1 MNLFKDFDHKI
12 CFVQS
17 VTDLN
22 FQVWQK
28 FPLRKVFFIKV
39 EILIDRLIK
48 ELHQIIDGL
57 KPFLTKDIHLSVK
70 RSDRVFGSLGKL

>member
-12 CFVQS
+12 FFVQS

-57 KPFLTKDIHLSVK
+57 KSFSHQRYPFEREKI
-70 RSDRVFGSLGKL
+70 RSCFW